1 MKYVPRCKQ
10 MIPNFT
16 IFYDVKTAPLQSES
30 LKLVLKMLLIGFQ
43 CPLRPIKV
51 EGHDIHPVN
60 NEKDLG
66 VTLDFCLLKHI
77 STIFVSQP
85 QSVHQIGQINNILH
99 RKTLKVLFTL
109 LSRLNLIIVVACFM
123 AFLYVNYRSCKGFK
137 IPHQD

>member
-1 MKYVPRCKQ
+1 

-16 IFYDVKTAPLQSES
+16 FFYDVKTAPLQSKS

-66 VTLDFCLLKHI
+66 VTLDSCLTFKAH
-77 STIFVSQP
+77 
-85 QSVHQIGQINNILH
+85 INNISQPASVGTSNWPD
-99 RKTLKVLFTL
+99 K
-109 LSRLNLIIVVACFM
+109 
-123 AFLYVNYRSCKGFK
+123 
-137 IPHQD
+137 